1 MGGRGAPD
9 TRAKNNAN
17 SLAGTWGLTDNS
29 KMAAL
34 RHGLF
39 FYRVSSISKVCIIN
53 QCLFEL
59 QCSIVLFPMYHLFFW
74 KLTYFSM
81 GFLHVHASSYFI
93 FHKNTK
99 FKNLFMLSVRISSYG
114 CTREVWRA

>member
-9 TRAKNNAN
+9 TRAKNNAS

-34 RHGLF
+34 SMDSF
-39 FYRVSSISKVCIIN
+39 FYCVSSISKVCN

-74 KLTYFSM
+74 KLTDFSM
-81 GFLHVHASSYFI
+81 GFLHVYASSYFI

-99 FKNLFMLSVRISSYG
+99 LGSLLVFVL
-114 CTREVWRA
+114 